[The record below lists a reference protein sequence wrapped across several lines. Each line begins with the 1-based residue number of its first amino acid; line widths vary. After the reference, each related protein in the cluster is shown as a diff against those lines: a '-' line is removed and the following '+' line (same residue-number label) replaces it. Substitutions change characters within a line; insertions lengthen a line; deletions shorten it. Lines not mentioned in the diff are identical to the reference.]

1 LRVGVEGF
9 RSAGGFRAIMNKE
22 STPVNERLEG
32 ERMAEQSRGA
42 TRDYRALSTTPWKL
56 WDVLYARRSHRKYL
70 PGPASSEFAGRLQDT
85 IDLATRVRGARTGS
99 VRAVTE
105 EMLVQDIKSAC
116 FKGAANK
123 INIWLVRTS
132 PTGFL
137 LIDVLKEDMKADRP
151 EVLPVAAMVAE
162 DLVLWLAE
170 MGLGTCWMAGVNQKA
185 LTSLVEAGEG
195 STIPVA
201 IVIGEPVKKASAGYD
216 SLMQA
221 AQGKRRKAMS
231 KVAYLETMSNR
242 YDPSG
247 VRPSG
252 FDAPGPQDVRSL
264 LEVMESGTASTGK
277 EAAGDLVLDACFEA
291 GRIAPSGGNMQ
302 PWAFIGVRD
311 RKRVDAI
318 ERACG
323 EDGWE
328 MAVVV
333 AATSPKIQ
341 SMLVDRPFWM
351 LDGPI
356 SLSHISLMAA
366 SMGRSAGVFINGI
379 DEAAIA
385 GAVSTSPGLRIVG
398 VVGIR

>member
-1 LRVGVEGF
+1 
-9 RSAGGFRAIMNKE
+9 
-22 STPVNERLEG
+22 
-32 ERMAEQSRGA
+32 MAEQSRGA
-42 TRDYRALSTTPWKL
+42 TRDYRALSNTPWKL
-56 WDVLYARRSHRKYL
+56 WDVLYTRRSHRKYL

-85 IDLATRVRGARTGS
+85 IDLAIRVRGAQAGS

-105 EMLVQDIKSAC
+105 EKMVQDVKSAC

-123 INIWLVRTS
+123 INIWLVMTT

-170 MGLGTCWMAGVNQKA
+170 AGLGTCWMAGVNQKA
-185 LTSLVEAGEG
+185 LISVVEAGAG

-201 IVIGEPVKKASAGYD
+201 IIIGEPVKKAGAGYD

-231 KVAYLETMSNR
+231 RVAYLETVSTP
-242 YDPSG
+242 YDPSV

-252 FDAPGPQDVRSL
+252 FDAPGPQDIRSL
-264 LEVMESGTASTGK
+264 LESMETGPASTGK
-277 EAAGDLVLDACFEA
+277 EATPELVLDACFEA

-302 PWAFIGVRD
+302 PWSFIGVRD
-311 RKRVDAI
+311 RKRLDVI
-318 ERACG
+318 QEACG
-323 EDGWE
+323 AGGWE

-356 SLSHISLMAA
+356 SLSHISLMAT
-366 SMGRSAGVFINGI
+366 SMGRAAGVFVNGI
-379 DEAAIA
+379 DEAAV
-385 GAVSTSPGLRIVG
+385 AVAVGVSSGLRIVG
-398 VVGIR
+398 VVGIG